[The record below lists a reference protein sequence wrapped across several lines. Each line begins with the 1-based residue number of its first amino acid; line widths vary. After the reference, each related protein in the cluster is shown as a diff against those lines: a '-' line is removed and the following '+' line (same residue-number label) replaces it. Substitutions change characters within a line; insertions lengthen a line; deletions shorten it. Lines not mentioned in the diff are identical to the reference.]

1 MSKPTTCHDVVI
13 LDHGN
18 AKSQHDENQAALQRI
33 LLPVFFGDM
42 FVDRLPIQPD
52 HDAGNTIQNT
62 AKRYQNIL
70 KHDRLLS
77 GGRLAPQQSS
87 SLLMYKSYF
96 IISNPRQK
104 CKPRYIPE
112 KSQIPPLEFSQAKH
126 TKAKHTK
133 DKQTKV
139 KQTKAKQTKVKQTKA
154 KHTKAKHT
162 KAKQTKMHVPL
173 LQTGFSAI
181 VSIVVRTETD
191 VLSSIN
197 SMSSE

>member
-1 MSKPTTCHDVVI
+1 MSKPTACHDVVI

-77 GGRLAPQQSS
+77 VGRSNQLWTDKHTGRL
-87 SLLMYKSYF
+87 
-96 IISNPRQK
+96 
-104 CKPRYIPE
+104 KPRAL
-112 KSQIPPLEFSQAKH
+112 KS
-126 TKAKHTK
+126 
-133 DKQTKV
+133 
-139 KQTKAKQTKVKQTKA
+139 
-154 KHTKAKHT
+154 
-162 KAKQTKMHVPL
+162 
-173 LQTGFSAI
+173 
-181 VSIVVRTETD
+181 
-191 VLSSIN
+191 
-197 SMSSE
+197 